1 MTSEEKNIEI
11 KCLNCEL
18 YKKEI
23 QEKDIKIKTLESNL
37 LKIKS
42 LLSESGSLIDGYN
55 EIMEENKNLKMEI
68 ERLNNTINK
77 TSNENYQF
85 DLLKK
90 KILRFQEENEKLRSS
105 MQFYESQKNQNL
117 HLKNGNE
124 IKIKRELSLKDKE
137 INQLN
142 TVISLL
148 KMHSNEQ
155 QLSNEDIIK
164 KYSKN
169 KINYNNNNSNDGN
182 ESDMYEVVPDMEQ
195 YAQDNISQYT
205 DICEKDKQFFK
216 LWNSFIKSE
225 ENSLLK
231 FKDILIKFLNV
242 HSKFLCENDLKRN
255 FILHLVA
262 VYDNRQIDD
271 DNLTNIIDIMDK
283 AFKQYDKKHN

>member
-1 MTSEEKNIEI
+1 MEGNIHNE
-11 KCLNCEL
+11 NTT
-18 YKKEI
+18 
-23 QEKDIKIKTLESNL
+23 KIPSNN
-37 LKIKS
+37 K
-42 LLSESGSLIDGYN
+42 
-55 EIMEENKNLKMEI
+55 EENKFDPFKNTDMI
-68 ERLNNTINK
+68 FFNSVTGERMT
-77 TSNENYQF
+77 
-85 DLLKK
+85 
-90 KILRFQEENEKLRSS
+90 
-105 MQFYESQKNQNL
+105 
-117 HLKNGNE
+117 
-124 IKIKRELSLKDKE
+124 
-137 INQLN
+137 
-142 TVISLL
+142 
-148 KMHSNEQ
+148 
-155 QLSNEDIIK
+155 
-164 KYSKN
+164 
-169 KINYNNNNSNDGN
+169 SNDGN

-283 AFKQYDKKHN
+283 AFKQYDKNHN